1 MRPIRSLTI
10 QQPVS
15 KLAASLAI
23 TLVASAMALVLAGLP
38 PSVSPLPSIDWLFYD
53 FAFRTRAADDVSD
66 QRVLILAVD
75 DASLKNVA
83 RNFQL
88 YWPWP
93 RETWA
98 KIIEFADRA
107 GASAIYLDILFSEGS
122 SYGPEDDQAIADA
135 VRNSRTPVIF
145 AVQAKDGGHGGFAP
159 PVKDPQLSA
168 VNLEDR
174 ASVVRVYHTVIR
186 GMPSPA
192 MLAASDA
199 ADLDPVD
206 RPFLLHYYG
215 PHMDAEKAKP
225 TFRRISIARVIN
237 TIVSPDRVAAEDR
250 VDPAMF
256 KDRIIL
262 VGGYAA
268 GTYDLKATPHSP
280 QYPGVEI
287 HATAIENLL
296 RRDRVWPVRFAALL
310 FATFSAALLAVLPA
324 LFFRRVS
331 LKLMGPLCASALLI
345 VIVLLLFHGKPIRW
359 LPPAA
364 PAIALVLATIFGIA
378 WSYFTEDRQRRFL
391 LKAFSQ
397 YVSPAVVSELER
409 DPAALTLGGR
419 RREMTVLFTDI
430 EGFTDLSER
439 LEANRV
445 DALLNRYLTELTHVV
460 LDANGTVDKFI
471 GDSIMAFWN
480 APLDQADH
488 TFLAVST
495 ALKLV
500 ERERAIQPQLMQIG
514 GAPIRTRIGV
524 SRGPMTVGNFGA
536 PEKINYTVVGDVV
549 NLGSRLESA
558 SRFYGTQVLVSEPVA
573 EATRERI
580 LFRRVDVL
588 RVKGKQR
595 PSAVF
600 EPLALLPASELLTRL
615 AQQFDAALT
624 HYQSQRW
631 DSASEILIALSIDF
645 PDDGPVRN
653 LLARVDEYRK
663 CAPPQGWDGVYT
675 SDRK

>member
-1 MRPIRSLTI
+1 M
-10 QQPVS
+10 
-15 KLAASLAI
+15 
-23 TLVASAMALVLAGLP
+23 
-38 PSVSPLPSIDWLFYD
+38 Y
-53 FAFRTRAADDVSD
+53 
-66 QRVLILAVD
+66 
-75 DASLKNVA
+75 
-83 RNFQL
+83 
-88 YWPWP
+88 
-93 RETWA
+93 
-98 KIIEFADRA
+98 
-107 GASAIYLDILFSEGS
+107 
-122 SYGPEDDQAIADA
+122 
-135 VRNSRTPVIF
+135 
-145 AVQAKDGGHGGFAP
+145 
-159 PVKDPQLSA
+159 
-168 VNLEDR
+168 
-174 ASVVRVYHTVIR
+174 
-186 GMPSPA
+186 GMPTPA
-192 MLAASDA
+192 MLATRPGAGANRDS
-199 ADLDPVD
+199 VD
-206 RPFLLHYYG
+206 RPFLLHFYG
-215 PHMDAEKAKP
+215 PHVNATNAMP
-225 TFRRISIARVIN
+225 TFRQISIARVIN
-237 TIVSPDRVAAEDR
+237 TMVSPDKVAAEDR
-250 VDPAMF
+250 VDPATF

-268 GTYDLKATPHSP
+268 GTYDLKATPYSA

-296 RRDRVWPVRFAALL
+296 SGERVWPVGFAALL
-310 FATFSAALLAVLPA
+310 FATFSAGLLAVLPA
-324 LFFRRVS
+324 LFFRRTS
-331 LKLMGPLCASALLI
+331 LKLLGPLFASALLVTT
-345 VIVLLLFHGKPIRW
+345 VILLFHGKPIRW
-359 LPPAA
+359 LPPGA
-364 PAIALVLATIFGIA
+364 PAIALLLATIFGIA

-397 YVSPAVVSELER
+397 YVSAAVVTELER

-439 LEANRV
+439 LEASRV
-445 DALLNRYLTELTHVV
+445 DSLLNHYLTELTHVV

-480 APLDQADH
+480 APIDQPDH

-500 ERERAIQPQLMQIG
+500 ERERSIQAELMRIG
-514 GAPIRTRIGV
+514 GARIRTRIGV
-524 SRGPMTVGNFGA
+524 SCGAMTVGNFGA

-558 SRFYGTQVLVSEPVA
+558 SRFYGTQILVSEPVA
-573 EATRERI
+573 DATRDRI

-600 EPLALLPASELLTRL
+600 EPLALLPANQSLTAL

-631 DSASEILIALSIDF
+631 DSASEILVALSNDF
-645 PDDGPVRN
+645 PDDGPTRN
-653 LLARVDEYRK
+653 LLARVDGYRK
-663 CAPPQGWDGVYT
+663 CGPPPDWDGVYT